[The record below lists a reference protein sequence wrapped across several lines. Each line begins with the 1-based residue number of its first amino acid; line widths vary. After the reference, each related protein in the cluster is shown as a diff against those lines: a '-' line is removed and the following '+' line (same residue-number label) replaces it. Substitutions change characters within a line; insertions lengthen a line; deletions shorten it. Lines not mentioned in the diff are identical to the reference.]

1 VFPAD
6 HLILH
11 EQEKEERS
19 QSMTHTSQN
28 QAILPRFA
36 SGGGVLHVRFG
47 ASCFDISQPG
57 LDIGP
62 ASDDRK
68 VKRAVAEFLDVPS
81 YRLDDYVIDRHT
93 NGNLTIRPEDEVS
106 AN

>member
-1 VFPAD
+1 
-6 HLILH
+6 
-11 EQEKEERS
+11 
-19 QSMTHTSQN
+19 MTHALKN
-28 QAILPRFA
+28 QTTVSRFA

-62 ASDDRK
+62 ASDDLR

-81 YRLDDYVIDRHT
+81 YRLDEYVIDRHT
-93 NGNLTIRPEDEVS
+93 NGNLTIRPEAEVS

>member
-1 VFPAD
+1 
-6 HLILH
+6 
-11 EQEKEERS
+11 
-19 QSMTHTSQN
+19 MTQTLQN
-28 QAILPRFA
+28 QAGLPRFA

-57 LDIGP
+57 LDIEPG
-62 ASDDRK
+62 SDDRK

-93 NGNLTIRPEDEVS
+93 NGNLTIRPENEVS